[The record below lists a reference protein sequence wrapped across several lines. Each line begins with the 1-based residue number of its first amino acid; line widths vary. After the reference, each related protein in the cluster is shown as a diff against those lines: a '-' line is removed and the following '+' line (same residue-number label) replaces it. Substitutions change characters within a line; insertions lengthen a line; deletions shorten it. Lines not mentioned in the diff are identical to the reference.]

1 MTLGTDL
8 SICTSHSCQILIFLF
23 RSTDPFPSYQ
33 ASRQFQYSKFR
44 NEPGSDR
51 QFSNTASP
59 SSGRHASPSSHRR
72 KTSPPTSISSDF
84 HSHSIGSHTKI
95 HRKESNKVVDDK
107 PLIDLSD
114 ETDNTEANANKP
126 TTPSEISSLFDTLLS
141 DTSTHYGNVDLGKP
155 LIRETGSAP
164 DPFELNPVYSK
175 PARPQELPGQ
185 AKPKPN
191 PPSRPKPIVYRRTT
205 STESQQSSEGSQSMS
220 PPKSGSTKSLP
231 AEISKKKKHS
241 LDSKSSLS
249 GVSAAKEAEMSA
261 LSSSPKKTPLARTS
275 SHSEDKSKFTKA
287 ILEEIF
293 SKSKHST
300 HLTTPTQSA
309 LVSPIH
315 QPYVSHNKQR
325 QDKAFDWLNDH
336 LSNFSLDKKVKSGSD
351 PALSN
356 TFPRYD
362 EVPREDLPM
371 SSPHVRPKVYK
382 PATSKQKQPPAYDQV
397 PNEGVSNQ
405 SLNNSN
411 QRQPPRYDEVPRFE
425 DPQDVKLPLPKDIY
439 VPQSTVSSYAD
450 WDDFDSDF
458 DEDENDN
465 NSAIA
470 PSSTAAPERPS
481 PPPLPPRDYNK
492 DDKHPKP
499 HILPICQ
506 DGRQLSHTHYF
517 LIPPKGEK
525 QHPGDKNMAEVRPF
539 SIDGSQLSPR
549 TQKSS
554 SFINYQ
560 NLTVKPREES
570 MDPNNRNSH
579 SAEELFVERDSRP
592 GDQAWHGGGAEIDL
606 TQSYPAT
613 VHHRAAVGY
622 QRSQSHSPRSLGI
635 HPGYLQEK
643 VAVLQKKV
651 LGVTDEECHAALCH
665 CNWDVVKS
673 VKHLK
678 TEQLFRLGLATRE
691 DCWKLLEAVKWNL
704 ELASSVML
712 DQYRST
718 HGISMESAV

>member
-1 MTLGTDL
+1 M
-8 SICTSHSCQILIFLF
+8 
-23 RSTDPFPSYQ
+23 
-33 ASRQFQYSKFR
+33 
-44 NEPGSDR
+44 
-51 QFSNTASP
+51 
-59 SSGRHASPSSHRR
+59 
-72 KTSPPTSISSDF
+72 
-84 HSHSIGSHTKI
+84 IGSHTKI

-114 ETDNTEANANKP
+114 ETENSEANANKP
-126 TTPSEISSLFDTLLS
+126 TTPSEISSLFDSLLS
-141 DTSTHYGNVDLGKP
+141 DTSTHYGNVDLAKP
-155 LIRETGSAP
+155 LIRESGSAP

-185 AKPKPN
+185 AKPKTN

-205 STESQQSSEGSQSMS
+205 STESQPSSEGSQSMS

-231 AEISKKKKHS
+231 TDISKKKKHS
-241 LDSKSSLS
+241 LDSKANIS
-249 GVSAAKEAEMSA
+249 GESAAKDADMGS
-261 LSSSPKKTPLARTS
+261 LYSSPKKTPLARTG
-275 SHSEDKSKFTKA
+275 SHNEDKSKLTKA

-293 SKSKHST
+293 SKSSKHNQ
-300 HLTTPTQSA
+300 LTTPSQSA

-315 QPYVSHNKQR
+315 QPYMSHNKQR

-356 TFPRYD
+356 TYPRYD
-362 EVPREDLPM
+362 EVPREDPPA
-371 SSPHVRPKVYK
+371 SSPRVRPKVYK
-382 PATSKQKQPPAYDQV
+382 PATPKKLPPAYDQV
-397 PNEGVSNQ
+397 PDESSTNQ
-405 SLNNSN
+405 SLNNST

-425 DPQDVKLPLPKDIY
+425 DPQDVKTPLQKDIY

-450 WDDFDSDF
+450 WDDFDSDY
-458 DEDENDN
+458 DDDVSDTN
-465 NSAIA
+465 NSAA
-470 PSSTAAPERPS
+470 ANSASTVAPERPS

-549 TQKSS
+549 THKPP
-554 SFINYQ
+554 FIDYQ
-560 NLTVKPREES
+560 NLTVKSREES
-570 MDPNNRNSH
+570 MDPSGRNSH
-579 SAEELFVERDSRP
+579 SAEELFVDRDPRS
-592 GDQAWHGGGAEIDL
+592 GDQSWSGGGAEMDL
-606 TQSYPAT
+606 TQSYPSA
-613 VHHRAAVGY
+613 VHHHHRAVAGY

-643 VAVLQKKV
+643 VAELQKKV

-665 CNWDVVKS
+665 CNWDIVKS

>member
-1 MTLGTDL
+1 MTG
-8 SICTSHSCQILIFLF
+8 
-23 RSTDPFPSYQ
+23 PFPSYQ

-44 NEPGSDR
+44 NEPGTER
-51 QFSNTASP
+51 QFSHTSP
-59 SSGRHASPSSHRR
+59 SHGRRASPSSHRR
-72 KTSPPTSISSDF
+72 KTSPPTSITSDF
-84 HSHSIGSHTKI
+84 DSHWIGSHTKI

-114 ETDNTEANANKP
+114 ETDNSEANANKA
-126 TTPSEISSLFDTLLS
+126 TTPSEISSLFDSLLS
-141 DTSTHYGNVDLGKP
+141 DSTTHYGNVDLAKP

-175 PARPQELPGQ
+175 PVRPQESPGQ
-185 AKPKPN
+185 AKTKPN

-205 STESQQSSEGSQSMS
+205 STESQPSSEGSQSLS

-231 AEISKKKKHS
+231 AEISKKKKHT
-241 LDSKSSLS
+241 LDKSS
-249 GVSAAKEAEMSA
+249 VSCVNAPKESDISA
-261 LSSSPKKTPLARTS
+261 LSSSPKKTPVVRTH
-275 SHSEDKSKFTKA
+275 SHNEEKSKLTKA

-293 SKSKHST
+293 SKSKHNT
-300 HLTTPTQSA
+300 QLTTPSQLA

-325 QDKAFDWLNDH
+325 QDKAFDWLNDAI
-336 LSNFSLDKKVKSGSD
+336 SNFSLDKKVKSGSD

-362 EVPREDLPM
+362 EVPREDTST
-371 SSPHVRPKVYK
+371 SSPRVRPKVYK
-382 PATSKQKQPPAYDQV
+382 PIAPKQKQLPTYDQV
-397 PNEGVSNQ
+397 PDESASDQ
-405 SLNNSN
+405 SVNNSN
-411 QRQPPRYDEVPRFE
+411 QGQPPRYDEVPRFE

-439 VPQSTVSSYAD
+439 APQSTVSAYAD
-450 WDDFDSDF
+450 WDDFDSDY
-458 DEDENDN
+458 DDNENENDN
-465 NSAIA
+465 AASGAV
-470 PSSTAAPERPS
+470 APERPS

-492 DDKHPKP
+492 DDKHTKP

-525 QHPGDKNMAEVRPF
+525 QHPAERHMAEVRPF

-549 TQKSS
+549 TQKPSS
-554 SFINYQ
+554 LIDYQ
-560 NLTVKPREES
+560 NLTVKSREES
-570 MDPNNRNSH
+570 MDPNSRNSH
-579 SAEELFVERDSRP
+579 SAEELFVQRDPR
-592 GDQAWHGGGAEIDL
+592 DQTWPDRTEMDL
-606 TQSYPAT
+606 TQSYPHA
-613 VHHRAAVGY
+613 VHQHHRAGY

-643 VAVLQKKV
+643 VSELQKKV
-651 LGVTDEECHAALCH
+651 LGVTDDECHAALCH
-665 CNWDVVKS
+665 CNWDIEKS

-691 DCWKLLEAVKWNL
+691 DCWKLLAAVKWNL